1 MPSGPLTQR
10 PLPPRPLTP
19 HGDDRIDFAET
30 QREEVRTWLQVVKAV
45 LPLERDL
52 NKLFA
57 REFGQSLP
65 RFDVLN
71 QLDLEGDSG
80 LPVGTLA
87 ERLIASAGNITRLI
101 TRMLDEELVT
111 RVPDARDRRR
121 EIVFI
126 TPKGRAL
133 YRDMARAHARWT
145 SHYFGSFSAAEKSEL
160 QTLMRKLRDRLTTAR
175 ME

>member
-1 MPSGPLTQR
+1 MPAGPLTRR
-10 PLPPRPLTP
+10 PLPPRDTAGPV
-19 HGDDRIDFAET
+19 DFAEA
-30 QREEVRTWLQVVKAV
+30 QREQIRTWLQVVKAV

-71 QLDLEGDSG
+71 HLDLEGDGG
-80 LPVGTLA
+80 LPVGSLA
-87 ERLIASAGNITRLI
+87 ERMIASAGNITRLI
-101 TRMLDEELVT
+101 TRMLDEGLVT

-133 YRDMARAHARWT
+133 YQDMARAHARWT
-145 SHYFGSFSAAEKSEL
+145 SQCFGAFTPAEMAQLKV
-160 QTLMRKLRDRLTTAR
+160 LMGKLRDRMNAVP
-175 ME
+175 EE

>member
-10 PLPPRPLTP
+10 PLAKRIPTP
-19 HGDDRIDFAET
+19 GEDGTVDFAET

-52 NKLFA
+52 NKQFA

-71 QLDLEGDSG
+71 QLDLEGDCG

-101 TRMLDEELVT
+101 TRMLDEGLVT

-145 SHYFGSFSAAEKSEL
+145 SHHFGDFSTAEKSEL
-160 QTLMRKLRDRLTTAR
+160 QSLMRKLRNSLISAKP
-175 ME
+175 E

>member
-1 MPSGPLTQR
+1 MPSGPLKER
-10 PLPPRPLTP
+10 PLPPQAADEPV
-19 HGDDRIDFAET
+19 DFAEP
-30 QREEVRTWLQVVKAV
+30 QREEIRTWLQVVKAV

-71 QLDLEGDSG
+71 HLDMEGDGG

-87 ERLIASAGNITRLI
+87 DRMIASAGNITRLI

-133 YRDMARAHARWT
+133 YHEMARAHADWT
-145 SHYFGSFSAAEKSEL
+145 THFFSGFSAAEKSTL
-160 QTLMRKLRDRLTTAR
+160 KTLMQKLRDKLA
-175 ME
+175 EEPLEG

>member
-1 MPSGPLTQR
+1 MPSGPLRQR
-10 PLPPRPLTP
+10 PLPPQADAEPV
-19 HGDDRIDFAET
+19 DFAEAR
-30 QREEVRTWLQVVKAV
+30 REELRTWLQVVKAV

-52 NKLFA
+52 NKLFT

-65 RFDVLN
+65 RFDVLY
-71 QLDLEGDSG
+71 QLDVEGDGG

-101 TRMLDEELVT
+101 TRMLDEGLVT

-133 YRDMARAHARWT
+133 YHDMARAHGRWCA
-145 SHYFGSFSAAEKSEL
+145 HFFSDFNAAEMAEL
-160 QTLMRKLRDRLTTAR
+160 RRLMRRLREGLSTKPA
-175 ME
+175 E